1 MHVAKYTSVQVAN
14 MLAHYDRRDYENRN
28 FSNENIDKD
37 KTHLN
42 YNLAPDRQMSDKEYI
57 DKRLSEVKC
66 LNRKD
71 TIKMC
76 DWIVTLPQDYKAD
89 SRQFFEQTYK
99 ALANRYAE
107 QNVISAYVHRDEK
120 SEHMHFAFMPIC
132 RALDRQG
139 NNIEKLCAK
148 EVLTRQELR
157 EIHPAMERCL
167 SRNLKEPVRLLNDAT
182 REGNK
187 AVKELK
193 RDSNIKALQEIEAQ
207 KHIKEIEPK
216 ELTPNRFGKVDFK
229 DYQKERDAWEKLARE
244 KEIER
249 VEKEREN
256 SRLLSQN
263 KNLRDSLQHEYKRN
277 VEHEEQLRDKEYLK
291 EQLKALNEPN
301 RALHS
306 HDRDR

>member
-42 YNLAPDRQMSDKEYI
+42 YNLAPDRGMTDKEYI

-71 TIKMC
+71 TIKMA
-76 DWIVTLPQDYKAD
+76 DWVVTVPKDYEGDK
-89 SRQFFEQTYK
+89 RQFFEQTYK
-99 ALANRYAE
+99 ALTNRYGE

-120 SEHMHFAFMPIC
+120 SEHMHYAFMPIV
-132 RALDRQG
+132 RTIDKNGQE
-139 NNIEKLCAK
+139 IEKLSAK

-157 EIHPAMERCL
+157 EMHPYMERCL
-167 SRNLKEPVRLLNDAT
+167 SRNLREPVRLLNDAT
-182 REGNK
+182 RQGNR
-187 AVKELK
+187 AVEELK

-216 ELTPNRFGKVDFK
+216 ELTPRFRKVDFK

-263 KNLRDSLQHEYKRN
+263 KNLRDNLQHEYKRN